1 MIVVSVAKKAI
12 TNTKTTQIS
21 EEITQISPETIQ
33 VSEETTQISPETT
46 QIFEETIQ
54 LSGNTIQISPKITQI
69 FEETA
74 SLCRQVNEKEGLTVQ
89 KRPTPNSPKVGSVDP
104 NQQVTLIEGYR
115 NIRGPA
121 GRTWVEITSPIS
133 GFVSRGFPGNETNL
147 IECSEVAKES
157 SGEVSSQ
164 EETTKESSGQ
174 NTPIDNLPTQT
185 SPTSESASEIDESL
199 CREIDSKK
207 APRGLAVR
215 ADATRRSEYRGKVP
229 VDGQLTLVENYRL
242 IPDQNGEKRK
252 WVKISSPLRGFVS
265 AGNLVECK

>member
-1 MIVVSVAKKAI
+1 MRQSVALLILMLMIVVSVAKKAI
-12 TNTKTTQIS
+12 TSIKTAQVSEETGQVSPEITQVS
-21 EEITQISPETIQ
+21 PEITQI
-33 VSEETTQISPETT
+33 SEETTQISPE
-46 QIFEETIQ
+46 
-54 LSGNTIQISPKITQI
+54 ITQI
-69 FEETA
+69 SEETA
-74 SLCRQVNEKEGLTVQ
+74 SLCRQVNDAAGLTVN
-89 KRPTPNSPKVGSVDP
+89 KRPTPNSPKVGTVDP

-147 IECSEVAKES
+147 IECSEVAEES

-164 EETTKESSGQ
+164 EETPGESSGQ

-185 SPTSESASEIDESL
+185 SPTSESTSEIDESL

-215 ADATRRSEYRGKVP
+215 ADASRRSEYRGKVP

-242 IPDQNGEKRK
+242 IPDKNGEKRK

-265 AGNLVECK
+265 AGNLVECE